1 MRADAFDN
9 VNCPFN
15 YKKELGRAR
24 RALDAKVAKYISKNR
39 AKSYRDLTQEFGLS
53 IGTLSKI
60 ARDYEHKRKP
70 GPQPGRARRAIAS
83 KSVPVAAIEGTH
95 TE

>member
-1 MRADAFDN
+1 MRADGFDK

-15 YKKELGRAR
+15 YRRELGRAR

-39 AKSYRDLTQEFGLS
+39 KKSYRDLAQEFGLS
-53 IGTLSKI
+53 MGTLSRI
-60 ARDYEHKRKP
+60 ARDYDHKRKP
-70 GPQPGRARRAIAS
+70 GPRPGQARRTIAS